1 MKLSFAAL
9 TTTFA
14 MANQLPEVQKGLFGG
29 LSKEEKAAKQK
40 ADTMWYAAGIKGYY
54 TGFYR
59 SFYKQELPGD
69 NAKCLNEETID
80 NVITFQNLMTNPL
93 SAFSDVANIQKDMN
107 IFAEMAE
114 VMENLSTC
122 HFEQSAFDIMS
133 LCTKDSKACSMGTLT
148 QNMSKDMFVLVGK
161 MTSLAEVMQDFPSKD
176 KEDFEDQ
183 MRELGSTGG
192 TWARVMFNFH
202 HEGEEKT
209 THHYHHHAD
218 YDY

>member
-1 MKLSFAAL
+1 MKVSFAAIA
-9 TTTFA
+9 TTCA
-14 MANQLPEVQKGLFGG
+14 MASPEVQAGLFGG

-40 ADTMWYAAGIKGYY
+40 ADTMWYAAGLKGYY
-54 TGFYR
+54 TGFYK
-59 SFYKQELPGD
+59 SFYKMELPAE

-80 NVITFQNLMTNPL
+80 NVLSMEHLVSDPL
-93 SAFSDVANIQKDMN
+93 GAFGNIANIQEDMN
-107 IFAEMAE
+107 IFAKMAE

-122 HFEQSAFDIMS
+122 HFEQSAFDIMQ
-133 LCTKDSKACSMGTLT
+133 LCTKDPLACNMQTLT
-148 QNMSKDMFVLVGK
+148 QNLSKDMFVLVGK

-176 KEDFEDQ
+176 RYDFEEQ
-183 MRELGSTGG
+183 MSELGSTGG

-209 THHYHHHAD
+209 THHYHHHSD